1 MTALTLQKNQALSL
15 AKPDGTGLTKV
26 RLGLGWDAKRA
37 SGGLLGGLFGGRG
50 GEIDLDASAI
60 LIGDGRV
67 LDTVYFN
74 QLRSTDGSI
83 THTGDNLTGEGE
95 GDDEQII
102 VDLTRIDPRVY
113 AVVFAITSY
122 SGQTFDQVENV
133 FARVVDI
140 AGSQGEVVRYDLGR
154 NGGNG
159 TANIIAKLTRNGR
172 GWDFTALGAPANGK
186 TPGKLHADV
195 LAA

>member
-1 MTALTLQKNQALSL
+1 MTALTLQKNQALTL

-37 SGGLLGGLFGGRG
+37 SGGLRGLLGGRS
-50 GEIDLDASAI
+50 GEVDLDASAI
-60 LIGDGRV
+60 LIGNGRV
-67 LDTVYFN
+67 TDTVYYG

-83 THTGDNLTGEGE
+83 THTGDNLTGDGD

-102 VDLTRIDPRVY
+102 VDLTRIHPAIDT
-113 AVVFAITSY
+113 VVLVITSY

-140 AGSQGEVVRYDLGR
+140 AGGQGEVVRYDLGR
-154 NGGNG
+154 DGGTG
-159 TANIIAKLTRNGR
+159 TGNIIAKLTRNGQ
-172 GWDFTALGAPANGK
+172 GWDFTALGTPANGK
-186 TPGKLHADV
+186 TPSKLHSAA